1 MSKRIICLLLCF
13 VMLFSVMLTGCSD
26 QREDNGQNAVDD
38 TTKEASKSTMTLTMY
53 VPTKKPVSNETKK
66 QVQDAFNKITKAR
79 FKTQVILNFCTYDE
93 YYATVEEVI
102 AANERKLLLA
112 DEAESALKKA
122 VKLARADG
130 LTVDDEWYDKFY
142 EENPQYAEF
151 RETAAATGDETT
163 AEETVMVTIEGAE
176 GFTISEIKYPD
187 LIKNQIDIF
196 WIGGYDK
203 YTEYTDKEWL
213 ERLDDELS
221 NASKKLKQY
230 INNDVLAW
238 AKWANGGTYA
248 IPNNIVLGEYTYLL
262 LNKKLCDKYNYNPTN
277 ITSIDKCANFLADIA
292 KYETGVVP
300 FVGDENGDI
309 PITQTMYWN
318 LDTET
323 RAIDKTTFSILGNT
337 YPITRTYDTT
347 INTNTPF
354 APRNLFNT
362 TDYIK
367 QLRAIRQ
374 YKDLSYVF
382 DAAAAD
388 KEYAVRVVK
397 GNADLAEVYGDDYY
411 MNVIE
416 YPRIDEEQVFG
427 NMLGVSVFS
436 RNLQRSME
444 IITYLN
450 TNSELRNILQ
460 YGIEGVNYTVNTT
473 EKGKTI
479 TRLNEDYML
488 DLEATG
494 NVFVAYPEE
503 GMAADAWT
511 YGKNQNKDAKSFF
524 TISFRVGEELLPPTE
539 PVDPSVPADEEAEYL
554 NLDQLEEIR
563 KLSAEFEERLKNA
576 KNSEELEQIIAD
588 GIALSDNP
596 SVKNQLSSAETAT
609 DSLHA
614 IYYNWVKA
622 RGLYKEID

>member
-1 MSKRIICLLLCF
+1 
-13 VMLFSVMLTGCSD
+13 MLFSVMLTGCSD
-26 QREDNGQNAVDD
+26 QSENDGQSAVDS
-38 TTKEASKSTMTLTMY
+38 TTAEASKSTMTLTMY
-53 VPTKKPVSNETKK
+53 VPTIKPVSAETKK

-93 YYATVEEVI
+93 YYAAVEEVI

-122 VKLARADG
+122 VKLAKADG
-130 LTVDDEWYDKFY
+130 IAVDDEWYDKFY

-151 RETAAATGDETT
+151 RETEAATGDETT

-187 LIKNQIDIF
+187 VVKNQIDIF
-196 WIGGYDK
+196 WIGGYEK

-238 AKWANGGTYA
+238 AKWANSGTYA
-248 IPNNIVLGEYTYLL
+248 IPNNTVLGEYTYLL
-262 LNKKLCDKYNYNPTN
+262 LNKKLCDKYSYNPAN

-292 KYETGVVP
+292 KYEPGVVP

-337 YPITRTYDTT
+337 YPITRSYDTT

-374 YKDLSYVF
+374 YKDLSYVA
-382 DAAAAD
+382 DASSAE

-416 YPRIDEEQVFG
+416 YPRIDEDQVFG
-427 NMLGVSVFS
+427 NMYGVSVFS

-488 DLEATG
+488 DIEATG

-503 GMAADAWT
+503 GMAPDAWT
-511 YGKNQNKDAKSFF
+511 YGKNQNKDAKAFF
-524 TISFRVGEELLPPTE
+524 TISFRVGEELLPPTDPE
-539 PVDPSVPADEEAEYL
+539 APVDPEAVYL
-554 NLDQLEEIR
+554 NLEQLEEIR
-563 KLSAEFEERLKNA
+563 KLSAEFEERLKNV
-576 KNSEELEQIIAD
+576 KNSEELELLIAEGAALTDKYPSLSNQIKN
-588 GIALSDNP
+588 SDENAP
-596 SVKNQLSSAETAT
+596 
-609 DSLHA
+609 DSLHTV
-614 IYYNWVKA
+614 YYKWVVS

>member
-26 QREDNGQNAVDD
+26 QSENDGQSAVDS
-38 TTKEASKSTMTLTMY
+38 TTAEASKSTMTLTMY
-53 VPTKKPVSNETKK
+53 VPTIKPVSAETKK

-93 YYATVEEVI
+93 YYAAVEEVI

-122 VKLARADG
+122 VKLAKADG
-130 LTVDDEWYDKFY
+130 IAVDDEWYDKFY

-151 RETAAATGDETT
+151 RETEAATGDETT

-187 LIKNQIDIF
+187 VVKNQIDIF
-196 WIGGYDK
+196 WIGGYEK

-238 AKWANGGTYA
+238 AKWANSGTYA
-248 IPNNIVLGEYTYLL
+248 IPNNTVLGEYTYLL
-262 LNKKLCDKYNYNPTN
+262 LNKKLCDKYSYNPAN

-292 KYETGVVP
+292 KYEPGVVP

-337 YPITRTYDTT
+337 YPITRSYDTT

-374 YKDLSYVF
+374 YKDLSYVA
-382 DAAAAD
+382 DASSAE

-416 YPRIDEEQVFG
+416 YPRIDEDQVFG
-427 NMLGVSVFS
+427 NMYGVSVFS

-488 DLEATG
+488 DIEATG

-503 GMAADAWT
+503 GMAPDAWT
-511 YGKNQNKDAKSFF
+511 YGKNQNKDAKAFF
-524 TISFRVGEELLPPTE
+524 TISFRVGEELLPPTDPE
-539 PVDPSVPADEEAEYL
+539 APVDPEAVYL
-554 NLDQLEEIR
+554 NLEQLEEIR
-563 KLSAEFEERLKNA
+563 KLSAEFEERLKNV
-576 KNSEELEQIIAD
+576 KNSEELELLIAEGAALTDKYPSLSNQIKN
-588 GIALSDNP
+588 SDENAP
-596 SVKNQLSSAETAT
+596 
-609 DSLHA
+609 DSLHTV
-614 IYYNWVKA
+614 YYKWVVS